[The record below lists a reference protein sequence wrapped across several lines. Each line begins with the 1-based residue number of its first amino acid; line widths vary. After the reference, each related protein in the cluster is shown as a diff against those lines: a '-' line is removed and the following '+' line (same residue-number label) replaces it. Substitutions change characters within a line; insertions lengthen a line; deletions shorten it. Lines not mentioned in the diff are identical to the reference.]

1 MPLSVVALATR
12 EWGQPVVEVGHI
24 GGIVEVSLNA
34 LSFILAKRKQD
45 DGAGV
50 SGRNKSRAPL
60 SLHTL
65 RQATGLM
72 PGLGCSSSLQDLPLA
87 PLSVE
92 AFIALIVVIPPSSP
106 PPVVPIQEVSST
118 AKVSVLAALARFCCG
133 TFVHCRCTLAEC
145 QYGDHECSCDAATF
159 FFSSTSSSLCCV
171 GVDVHL
177 FSPLCFLGPHLH
189 LKRCRFP
196 VECELQA

>member
-1 MPLSVVALATR
+1 MTMPLSVVALATR

-87 PLSVE
+87 PSIVE
-92 AFIALIVVIPPSSP
+92 ASAPDAVVVV
-106 PPVVPIQEVSST
+106 VVPAPPTPPTDE
-118 AKVSVLAALARFCCG
+118 
-133 TFVHCRCTLAEC
+133 
-145 QYGDHECSCDAATF
+145 
-159 FFSSTSSSLCCV
+159 
-171 GVDVHL
+171 
-177 FSPLCFLGPHLH
+177 
-189 LKRCRFP
+189 
-196 VECELQA
+196 